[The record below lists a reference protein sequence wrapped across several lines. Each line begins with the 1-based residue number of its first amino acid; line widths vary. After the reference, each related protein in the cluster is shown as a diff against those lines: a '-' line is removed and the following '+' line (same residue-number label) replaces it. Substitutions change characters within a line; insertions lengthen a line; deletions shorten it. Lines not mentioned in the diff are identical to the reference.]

1 MGVIMSNKGVLYEA
15 KVNKNMKVAKVEKS
29 SFQPAGSDSNTP
41 DAQLTYNKK
50 DYKIE
55 IKLDLNVDFG
65 QGSLDYDLE
74 NEKWILGGA
83 KTPAAEQMR
92 EFLTAIGVPA
102 LVNKKWGSKGAP
114 RKFTVPTSQY
124 KKSDVAYDYENFKDF
139 FVSIPKDSV
148 AKYYNSKDT
157 YYIQIGGY
165 GLYHMG
171 SDPAG
176 LNTKEFDLELKLRV
190 RIKRGGSMP
199 IYNYRFTTA
208 IQAVKGTL
216 TKTTENLDD
225 EEYLKALKA
234 RGGGV

>member
-1 MGVIMSNKGVLYEA
+1 MSNKGVLYEA
-15 KVNKNMKVAKVEKS
+15 AVNRNMKAAKVEKS
-29 SFQPAGSDSNTP
+29 NFQPAGSDSNAP
-41 DAQLTYNKK
+41 DAQLTYNKE

-74 NEKWILGGA
+74 NDKWILGGA

-92 EFLTAIGVPA
+92 EFLTAIKVPS
-102 LVNKKWGSKGAP
+102 LVNKKWGPKGAP
-114 RKFTVPTSQY
+114 RRYTVPTSQF
-124 KKSDVAYDYENFKDF
+124 KKKDVDYDYLNFKDF

-171 SDPAG
+171 SDPANLG
-176 LNTKEFDLELKLRV
+176 TKEFDLELKLRV
-190 RIKRGGSMP
+190 RIKRGGSLP

-216 TKTTENLDD
+216 TKTTDDLDD
-225 EEYLKALKA
+225 KEYLKALNS

>member
-1 MGVIMSNKGVLYEA
+1 MSNKGILYEA
-15 KVNKNMKVAKVEKS
+15 LVNKNMKEAKVEKS
-29 SFQPAGSDSNTP
+29 NFQPAGSDPNAP
-41 DAQLTYNKK
+41 DAQLTYKNK

-65 QGSLDYDLE
+65 QGSLDYDLTTK
-74 NEKWILGGA
+74 KWILGGA

-92 EFLTAIGVPA
+92 EFLTAIKVPE
-102 LVNKKWGSKGAP
+102 LVNRKWGPNGIP
-114 RKFTVPTSQY
+114 RKFQIPTSQF
-124 KKSDVAYDYENFKDF
+124 KKEDVDYDYKNFKDF

-148 AKYYNSKDT
+148 SKYYNSKKT

-171 SDPAG
+171 RDVADLG
-176 LNTKEFDLELKLRV
+176 TKEFDLELKLRV
-190 RIKRGGSMP
+190 RIKRGGSLP

-216 TKTTENLDD
+216 TKTTDNLDNK
-225 EEYLKALKA
+225 EYLKSLNS